1 MPAISKDALRDLFLT
16 PTNSYRH
23 LVMLHEF
30 RGRGHMPWE
39 SSGGTPQSGEESTIK
54 DVIKSRLTRLTDWGF
69 GGIVANVGHENYLE
83 SEEQWGIFLA
93 GVEAARELGLRIWI
107 YDEHGYPSG
116 AAGGIVLRDHP
127 EHEAQGLVRTM
138 VSCPAGDAEIAPPSG
153 WLYAVRAEIVSEAGE
168 VTDITSAVDD
178 AGSLLIKA
186 GGACTIRRY
195 DARRA
200 FEGTHANRNVFRH
213 RRYINVLQQEA
224 VDYFYTVTDQR
235 YLDRLGE
242 RASAIEAVF
251 TDEPSYMAAYFP
263 PIPEL
268 YWGKVQAQD
277 EPAETFD
284 QLPMIAW
291 ERALPDSFRSRWGYD
306 LLPEINRLYEGSDPR
321 DLRVRHD
328 FYQHQSEVY
337 ARVFFGSQQERL
349 APHGIEFS
357 GHVLAEESIV
367 HHVAC
372 EGNVMMDLKAMGL
385 PGIDMLNSIGEEIL
399 DSIRLLTCKYG
410 SSAAHVT
417 GREQVM
423 CEASDFE
430 QRSMGGETTLEQRRG
445 ALAVQMALGITT
457 FTSYYPWHEMD
468 PEERRRVLDF
478 CARLATVVRHGTHVA
493 DIAVLYPAR
502 TAWAHYKPTA
512 EVLSPVLM
520 DEPLRSMDA
529 NLLKIAREIIRSGMD
544 FDFIDTRDLIDSQVE
559 DGRLRVG
566 AESYPT
572 LVIPPGAVMCPKDL
586 EAVGRFAAS
595 GGHVLAFEPLS
606 EVALPE
612 IASPPDGT
620 DTGPGRSPAE
630 VIAKL
635 AKKAP
640 EAVRLVSLD
649 EDWLKPAAMAAAS
662 DVAIEPKGT
671 HLVARRSVHENTDL
685 VLIANGSREDAWAQ
699 VSFTDTTEVELW
711 DPWEGTT
718 TPLDTCP
725 HPSGHPSHS
734 SYRSAEVAIPA
745 YSAVVVVSTRSKA

>member
-1 MPAISKDALRDLFLT
+1 MPAISKDALRDLFLA
-16 PTNSYRH
+16 PTNDYRH
-23 LVMLHEF
+23 LMMLHEF
-30 RGRGHMPWE
+30 RGWRHTPCD
-39 SSGGTPQSGEESTIK
+39 SGGGPLQNRDELATK
-54 DVIKSRLTRLTDWGF
+54 DVIKSRLTKLIDWGF

-83 SEEQWGIFLA
+83 SEEQWGIFLV
-93 GVEAARELGLRIWI
+93 GVEAARELGMRIWI

-127 EHEAQGLVRTM
+127 EYEAQGLVQT
-138 VSCPAGDAEIAPPSG
+138 VLNCPAGDVEIAPPSG
-153 WLYAVRAEIVSEAGE
+153 WLYAVRAEMVSETGE
-168 VTDITSAVDD
+168 VMDITSAVDD
-178 AGSLLIKA
+178 T
-186 GGACTIRRY
+186 GALRIRADGAHTIRRY

-224 VDYFYTVTDQR
+224 VDYFYAVTDQR

-268 YWGKVQAQD
+268 YWGKIQAQD

-291 ERALPDSFRSRWGYD
+291 ERTLPESFAARWGYD
-306 LLPEINRLYEGSDPR
+306 LLPEISRLYEGSASR
-321 DLRVRHD
+321 DLQVRHD
-328 FYQHQSEVY
+328 FYQHQSEIY
-337 ARVFFGSQQERL
+337 ARVFFQSQQERL

-372 EGNVMMDLKAMGL
+372 EGNVMMDLKAMDL

-417 GREQVM
+417 GREQTM

-430 QRSMGGETTLEQRRG
+430 QRSVGGDTTPEQRRG

-457 FTSYYPWHEMD
+457 FTSYYPWHETN

-502 TAWAHYKPTA
+502 TAWAHYKPTR
-512 EVLSPVLM
+512 EVLSPALM
-520 DEPLRSMDA
+520 DEPLRSMDS
-529 NLLKIAREIIRSGMD
+529 NLQRIAREIIRRGMD
-544 FDFIDTRDLIDSQVE
+544 FDFIDTRDLIDSRVE
-559 DGRLRVG
+559 DGKLRVG
-566 AESYPT
+566 AESYST

-586 EAVGRFAAS
+586 EAVERFIAS
-595 GGHVLAFEPLS
+595 GGQALAFAPLS
-606 EVALPE
+606 EVALAE
-612 IASPPDGT
+612 SASPPNGT
-620 DTGPGRSPAE
+620 DAGPGRSAAE
-630 VIAKL
+630 AVAKL
-635 AKKAP
+635 AEEAP
-640 EAVRLVSLD
+640 ARMRLISLD
-649 EDWLKPAAMAAAS
+649 EDWLRLAAIAAAS
-662 DVAIEPKGT
+662 DVAVEFEGT
-671 HLVARRSVHENTDL
+671 HLVARRSVFENRDL
-685 VLIANGSREDAWAQ
+685 VLVANGCRKGARAQ
-699 VSFTDTTEVELW
+699 VSFANTTGIELW

-718 TPLDTCP
+718 TPLLP
-725 HPSGHPSHS
+725 PAHS
-734 SYRSAEVAIPA
+734 SRSSHRSAEVAIPA
-745 YSAVVVVSTRSKA
+745 YSAIVIVSTRSET